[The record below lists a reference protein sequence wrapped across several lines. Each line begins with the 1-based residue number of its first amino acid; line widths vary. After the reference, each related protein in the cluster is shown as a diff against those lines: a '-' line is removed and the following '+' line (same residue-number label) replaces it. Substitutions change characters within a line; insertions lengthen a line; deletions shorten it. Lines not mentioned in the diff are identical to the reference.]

1 MTNERLQLLEDTY
14 TAFHEMR
21 LQCLN
26 NPRKY
31 ADLVKA
37 QNRCICNMINF
48 AICMKLDNFVKETR
62 GY

>member
-1 MTNERLQLLEDTY
+1 MTNDRLQLLEDTY

-21 LQCLN
+21 MQSLKD
-26 NPRKY
+26 PRKY
-31 ADLVKA
+31 ADLVKS

-48 AICMKLDNFVKETR
+48 AICFGQDKSVKEIR

>member
-1 MTNERLQLLEDTY
+1 MNNDRLQLLEDTY
-14 TAFHEMR
+14 IAFHEMR
-21 LQCLN
+21 LQCLS

-31 ADLVKA
+31 ADLVKS

-48 AICMKLDNFVKETR
+48 AICMNQDNFVKEIR

>member
-1 MTNERLQLLEDTY
+1 MNNERLQLLEDTY

-21 LQCLN
+21 MQSLN

-31 ADLVKA
+31 ADLVKS

-48 AICMKLDNFVKETR
+48 AICFNQDTFVKEIR